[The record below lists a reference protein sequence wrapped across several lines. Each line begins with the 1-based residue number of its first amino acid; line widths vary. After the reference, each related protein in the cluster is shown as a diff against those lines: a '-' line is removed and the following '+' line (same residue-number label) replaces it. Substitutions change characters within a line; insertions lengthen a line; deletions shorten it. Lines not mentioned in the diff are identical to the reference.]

1 VARRFDADE
10 LVQACITAAAE
21 ASPVLAVREVLEAQ
35 LADRAAVRDVLQPGE
50 GGLTLLHNTDDLT
63 VLHAVWPPGMTLLPH
78 NHAMW
83 AVIAVYE
90 GREDN
95 AYFRRVPDDRSRL
108 VDSGGTALEA
118 GDVLLLGD
126 DAIHSVHNPLSRV
139 TAAIHVYGGD
149 FVRKPRSQWGPGERV
164 EQPYSYDFVL
174 REFAAARERA
184 RREDKSRH

>member
-1 VARRFDADE
+1 MASTFDADE
-10 LVQACITAAAE
+10 LVRGCIEAAAE
-21 ASPVLAVREVLEAQ
+21 TSPVLAIREVLERE
-35 LADRAAVRDVLQPGE
+35 LADRPAVRDALRPGE
-50 GGLTLLHNTDDLT
+50 GGLQLLHNTDELT

-78 NHAMW
+78 NHEMW
-83 AVIAVYE
+83 AVIGVYE

-95 AYFRRVPDDRSRL
+95 SYFRRAPEDRQHL

-126 DAIHSVHNPLSRV
+126 DAIHSVHNPLDRV

-164 EQPYSYDFVL
+164 EQPYDFDFVL
-174 REFAAARERA
+174 QEFAAARARA
-184 RREDKSRH
+184 RERGT